1 MSLWK
6 EAVAS
11 LMTMLI
17 PLHCRIRFC
26 QNNTYETTSFHAAL
40 LRAGLVDEIDV
51 ATLPGLIGGVGTPSI
66 MDGSPLTGSEV
77 PIPLELISCDVHE
90 MGFVRTRYRVV
101 NTTGP
106 KAT

>member
-1 MSLWK
+1 MGASTV
-6 EAVAS
+6 VADS
-11 LMTMLI
+11 GGTI
-17 PLHCRIRFC
+17 
-26 QNNTYETTSFHAAL
+26 NAAL